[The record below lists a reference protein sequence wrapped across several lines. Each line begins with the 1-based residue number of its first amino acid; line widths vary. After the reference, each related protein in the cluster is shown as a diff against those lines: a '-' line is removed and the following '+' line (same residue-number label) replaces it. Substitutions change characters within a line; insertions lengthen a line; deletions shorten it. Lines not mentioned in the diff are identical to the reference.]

1 MGTSSSTTEA
11 PLTSTSVVTETVT
24 EIVTELEPVTEIVM
38 VTQIDEVTEEIL
50 TPDEEIE
57 DDCVTAALLGLD
69 CTMNEEKK
77 NQPKKAERLN
87 DEIDSQFVLI
97 STSNNE
103 ENNNN
108 ELEENYLVPDFEV
121 DDTTTIPKESDL
133 STIGLIQTS
142 PISNLLPDRDDT
154 FESILSNQQPPM
166 MASSTNNAGGM
177 TSSKEK
183 EENLEMVEPKE
194 NIEMKQPEEN
204 MQKEEKIA
212 ME

>member
-11 PLTSTSVVTETVT
+11 PLTSTSLVTETVT

-50 TPDEEIE
+50 TPGIVIDEEME

-103 ENNNN
+103 DYNDK

-121 DDTTTIPKESDL
+121 DDTTTLPKESDL

-166 MASSTNNAGGM
+166 MASSTGGM
-177 TSSKEK
+177 TSSK
-183 EENLEMVEPKE
+183 
-194 NIEMKQPEEN
+194 
-204 MQKEEKIA
+204 
-212 ME
+212 